1 MTFRLDPEFAAAL
14 APMAEAMAESTPP
27 PVGDVK
33 TRRATLEAITAAA
46 GAAGAAQPKPPDVT
60 TADFHAVSADGA
72 TVPLRWY
79 AKDGASPGSAALYL
93 HGGGMILGNFGLFDA
108 WLSRHVSAS
117 GVPVLSVDYRV
128 APEHPHPTPVED
140 SYAGLRWLG
149 EHADEL
155 GVDPGRVAVMG
166 ESAGGGLAT
175 AVALLARDRGGPSVA
190 RQILLYPMLD
200 DRNTEPDPEI
210 APFAAWTYD
219 DNATGW
225 GALLGD
231 AVGGPDVSAY
241 AAPARATDLAG
252 LPAAYVEVGQL
263 DIFRDGDLEYAKG
276 LSRAGVPVEF
286 HLHPGVPHYFDAVAF
301 ESDVARR
308 ALADRVRVLTLL

>member
-1 MTFRLDPEFAAAL
+1 
-14 APMAEAMAESTPP
+14 
-27 PVGDVK
+27 
-33 TRRATLEAITAAA
+33 
-46 GAAGAAQPKPPDVT
+46 
-60 TADFHAVSADGA
+60 
-72 TVPLRWY
+72 
-79 AKDGASPGSAALYL
+79 
-93 HGGGMILGNFGLFDA
+93 MILGNFGLFDA

-128 APEHPHPTPVED
+128 VPEHPHPAPVED

-149 EHADEL
+149 DHADEL

-166 ESAGGGLAT
+166 ESAGGGLA
-175 AVALLARDRGGPSVA
+175 G
-190 RQILLYPMLD
+190 QILLFPMLD
-200 DRNTEPDPEI
+200 DRNTEPDSEI

-231 AVGGPDVSAY
+231 AAGGPDVPAY

-263 DIFRDGDLEYAKG
+263 DIFRDEDLEYARR

-286 HLHPGVPHYFDAVAF
+286 HLHARVPHYFDAVAF

-308 ALADRVRVLTLL
+308 ALADRVRVLASL